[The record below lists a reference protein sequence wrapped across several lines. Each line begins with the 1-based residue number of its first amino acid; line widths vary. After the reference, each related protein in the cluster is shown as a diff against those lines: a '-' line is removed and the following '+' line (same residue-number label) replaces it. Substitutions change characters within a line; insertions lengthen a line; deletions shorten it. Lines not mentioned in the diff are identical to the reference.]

1 MRILLDEN
9 MSIQLKM
16 PIRGHD
22 TRSVNYPD
30 IGSKSLTNGHPL
42 AAMEDRFDFLITADK
57 SMYAR
62 QSLVGRKLRIL
73 VLPTNK
79 GSNVLAETDLLVD
92 VIAGVTIDQY
102 GGVLERTGATVT
114 TLFSSQT
121 EKP

>member
-1 MRILLDEN
+1 
-9 MSIQLKM
+9 
-16 PIRGHD
+16 
-22 TRSVNYPD
+22 
-30 IGSKSLTNGHPL
+30 
-42 AAMEDRFDFLITADK
+42 MEDRFDFLITADK

-79 GSNVLAETDLLVD
+79 RSDVLAETDLLVD